1 MKGWVLGTLRIKK
14 TCHGCKAD
22 DNRGCLLGYKN
33 ENKTIKGFE
42 GLSAGR
48 IPLEVCPK
56 PKTNDEYI
64 KLKMQ

>member
-1 MKGWVLGTLRIKK
+1 MGTLRIKK
-14 TCHGCKAD
+14 LVMVVKQMIIG
-22 DNRGCLLGYKN
+22 GCLLGYKN